1 MIRNLKL
8 IEGSN
13 LFQFSAC
20 CSEVGVIQQIDWG
33 CIYCWSKTQ
42 FRKKSRGYSQEMIT
56 WLTSHYINYSQA
68 SGLKSLPN
76 ISLYIFISF
85 SLLFFNS
92 RSHFC
97 NHRGTSLLAPFD
109 NSATYSTLN
118 KCLKLNAL
126 LPFQSFPWLCHSLPT
141 ECKPGH
147 VWKSLS
153 MKSSHYKAFIV

>member
-1 MIRNLKL
+1 
-8 IEGSN
+8 
-13 LFQFSAC
+13 
-20 CSEVGVIQQIDWG
+20 
-33 CIYCWSKTQ
+33 
-42 FRKKSRGYSQEMIT
+42 MIT

-153 MKSSHYKAFIV
+153 MKKSHYKGPCLNQAFSLEASSSMTTSVTSLILSALESLSWRRQAARLL